1 MSLDDSVPC
10 GVGHVETTVM
20 DEALYG
26 IHLIKNEIFG
36 WLLSMLRW
44 EECAANYYR
53 ATLCKIC
60 PLQDFAVDLLCA
72 ILF

>member
-10 GVGHVETTVM
+10 GVKHVETIVV
-20 DEALYG
+20 DEALCG
-26 IHLIKNEIFG
+26 THLIKNEPFLG
-36 WLLSMLRW
+36 LLSMLRW
-44 EECAANYYR
+44 EECAANYYF
-53 ATLCKIC
+53 ATLCKIL